1 MPETNKNILGDTK
14 RAWPLLFWLPLIVA
28 VVAAALL
35 SGCESSRPSA
45 QEIPQP
51 AENQNTASGREH
63 NNAASGGDRERASR
77 GGSELGHPVLGDPG
91 APVLMVEYGDFQ

>member
-1 MPETNKNILGDTK
+1 LPETNKNILGDTK

-35 SGCESSRPSA
+35 SGCESSGPSV
-45 QEIPQP
+45 QETPQP
-51 AENQNTASGREH
+51 AENQNTASG
-63 NNAASGGDRERASR
+63 GDRERASR
-77 GGSELGHPVLGDPG
+77 GRSELGRPVLGDPG

>member
-1 MPETNKNILGDTK
+1 MPVKNKNTVDGSR

-28 VVAAALL
+28 LVAAALL

-77 GGSELGHPVLGDPG
+77 GGSELGRPVLGDPG